1 MNLPVLQV
9 SLSAEYGNRCALR
22 NVEFELY
29 AGEALG
35 MIGTSGAG
43 KTTLAMALLGL
54 LSWRGGRAYG
64 EVLIGGS
71 NLLSL
76 PPRDARRIRGKQI
89 AFIPQS
95 PMTALNPAISLRSHF
110 DEAWR
115 AHESTGRN
123 ALDLRLGQLMDEVQL
138 PIRDD
143 GFLRRKPGQISVGQ
157 AQRVLLALALL
168 HRPKILI
175 ADEPTSALDPV
186 TQSEIILLLQRLN
199 QRHGTALLYI
209 SHDLFSVL
217 ELCERVAVLNDGVI
231 AECLDVERVEQAQHP
246 ATLSLLR
253 ALPVPVHVLLSHR
266 RSKPNLLGREHE
278 LDFGRSQ
285 MNMHQAEA
293 RA

>member
-9 SLSAEYGNRCALR
+9 RLRAEYGKRCALR
-22 NVEFELY
+22 NMEFDLY

-35 MIGTSGAG
+35 MIGASGAG

-54 LSWRGGRAYG
+54 ISWRGGRAYG

-71 NLLSL
+71 NLLTL
-76 PPRDARRIRGKQI
+76 PPRDARRIRGKQV

-95 PMTALNPAISLRSHF
+95 PMSALNPAISLRSHF

-115 AHESTGRN
+115 AHESTGRS

-138 PIRDD
+138 PIHDD

-168 HRPKILI
+168 HRPSILI

-199 QRHGTALLYI
+199 RRNGTALLYI

-217 ELCERVAVLNDGVI
+217 ELCDRVAVLNDGAI
-231 AECLDVERVEQAQHP
+231 AECIEVERLEQAQHP

-253 ALPVPVHVLLSHR
+253 ALPIPVHVLLSHC
-266 RSKPNLLGREHE
+266 SAKPNHHNREHE
-278 LDFGRSQ
+278 PEAGQSQ
-285 MNMHQAEA
+285 MNMHPANA
-293 RA
+293 SA